1 MPHLHDGLFRI
12 LRQPLVAP
20 ELRQEF
26 RRTVVLSN
34 SRRLKAVTWL
44 LFWSLVGYLV
54 ADYFT
59 IRQAASP
66 SADAMW
72 AGIVGMRVVAMAACA
87 GFLWLFGPL
96 RGADDLR
103 PRHGWVWQAYIA
115 FFLIYTAVIV
125 AYMFP
130 LKGSIGP
137 VYIFMLGPPA
147 FIAMTTR
154 QAVLHQALGM
164 AAVIGSLHWFAP
176 GVATVKYHVIN
187 AAIISCI
194 SFIVAHVTYDGTL
207 RDFLNKHLIETRNAE
222 LEVARKAAEAA
233 SQAKSDFL
241 AAISHEIRTPM
252 NAVLGMTEAV
262 LHTPLDAR
270 QRDYVQTARESALH
284 LLDVLNDILDF
295 SRIEAR
301 RLRLVSEDFDLPAVV
316 HSAMKTVGLEAGQ
329 KGLALDFEMTDGT
342 PRFLRGDPGR
352 LRQVLINLLGNGVK
366 FTDQGYVRVT
376 VGPWDGGQGGNVRPD
391 SERPDPE
398 RPDPE
403 RPLGLRFS
411 VSDSGPGVSPE
422 LGQAIFEPFRQGDGT
437 TSRRYG
443 GSGLG
448 LAICRDL
455 VRLMGGGITV
465 RPRAGRGSEFIFTA
479 RFAQGDPERATQAAV
494 LAASMHAVPGP
505 VRPSRVL
512 LVDDNPTNVK
522 VARLHLDR
530 MGMTTTVAGSG
541 AEALLLLAGQEF
553 DLVLMDLEMP
563 GMDGHETVRRIRC
576 GQGAGRPVL
585 RSDVPVL
592 AVTAHALGEVRQ
604 QCAAEGMQGVVTKP
618 VGYGELAGAMRDLL
632 GSGLAQDA
640 GAAPDAIHGTGHA
653 RPGHTGE
660 APVLDVG
667 MAAASLGVS
676 QAEIRRLLPNAMAE
690 IGHKL
695 GLARGGVRTGS
706 LRETALQAHTLKSV
720 AASIG
725 AERARCAALRLEN
738 AARREDMERSRERVA
753 ELAAEVAR
761 LEAAVA
767 ALAGR

>member
-1 MPHLHDGLFRI
+1 MPHFHDGLFRI
-12 LRQPLVAP
+12 LRQPPVAP

-59 IRQAASP
+59 IRQAATP
-66 SADAMW
+66 RADAMW
-72 AGIVGMRVVAMAACA
+72 AGIVGMRAVAMAACVA
-87 GFLWLFGPL
+87 FLWLFGPL
-96 RGADDLR
+96 RSADDLR
-103 PRHGWVWQAYIA
+103 SRHGWVWQAYIA
-115 FFLIYTAVIV
+115 FFLVYTAVIV

-130 LKGSIGP
+130 LKGSVGP

-176 GVATVKYHVIN
+176 GAATVKYHVIN
-187 AAIISCI
+187 ATIISCI

-241 AAISHEIRTPM
+241 AAVSHEIRTPM

-270 QRDYVQTARESALH
+270 QRDYVETARESALH

-329 KGLALDFEMTDGT
+329 KGLALDFEMADGT
-342 PRFLRGDPGR
+342 PRYLRGDPGR

-376 VGPWDGGQGGNVRPD
+376 VGPWDGRQGGDV
-391 SERPDPE
+391 RPDPE
-398 RPDPE
+398 RPV
-403 RPLGLRFS
+403 GVRFS
-411 VSDSGPGVSPE
+411 VSDSGPGIPPE
-422 LGQAIFEPFRQGDGT
+422 LGEAIFEAFRQGDGT
-437 TSRRYG
+437 ASRRYG

-455 VRLMGGGITV
+455 VRLMGGEITV
-465 RPRAGRGSEFIFTA
+465 RSTLGRGSEFIFTA
-479 RFAQGDPERATQAAV
+479 RFAPGDPQRATQAAV
-494 LAASMHAVPGP
+494 LTASMNAAPGP

-522 VARLHLDR
+522 VAKLHLDR

-541 AEALLLLAGQEF
+541 AEALMLLAGREF

-585 RSDVPVL
+585 RPDVPVL

-604 QCAAEGMQGVVTKP
+604 QCGAEGMHGVVTKP
-618 VGYGELAGAMRDLL
+618 VSYGDLAAAMRELL
-632 GSGLAQDA
+632 GSGLAGDA
-640 GAAPDAIHGTGHA
+640 GRAADPIRGTGEGA
-653 RPGHTGE
+653 PERAGDG
-660 APVLDVG
+660 PVLDLG

-676 QAEIRRLLPNAMAE
+676 QAEIRHLLPNAMAE
-690 IGHKL
+690 IVHKL
-695 GLARGGVRTGS
+695 GLAKGGVRTGS

-738 AARREDMERSRERVA
+738 AARREDLERSRERVA

-767 ALAGR
+767 TLG